1 MKVVRGIL
9 SVIACFIIA
18 IGIFSVIGYELYF
31 RHVEPTLP
39 SQLQKPDTTTTT
51 DVPETKPEEPEPQP
65 EPDPVPEEP
74 SAEELR
80 AQELLQDMTLE
91 QKIYQM
97 FFITPESITNV
108 EAATQAGSKTKEAL
122 QANPVGGILYSDKNL
137 ENADQVKKLLEGT
150 QNYLKE
156 GQFFPAFLAIDEE
169 GGDVA
174 PVAQALKT
182 TAFETMA
189 ELGTAG
195 KTDAVKDMG
204 KTIAQDIKELGF
216 NVNLAPLADLA
227 DATHN
232 DVIGT
237 RSFGLNPEV
246 VSSMVSAMVL
256 GSQDNGV
263 LCAVSHFP
271 GLGSLEDVAHID
283 RSTIDRTL
291 EQMEQEE
298 LLPFQS
304 AISAKAGFIVVSHA
318 VFSAVDDQRPA
329 SLSPSVIEMLRSEM
343 GYHGV
348 IVTDTLDIPAITD
361 HYTPEEAALNAVKA
375 GCDMLLCPSD
385 LDKSIE
391 ALLNAVEDNTISE
404 ERINESVTRILAA
417 KLTLGLIS

>member
-39 SQLQKPDTTTTT
+39 SQLQKPDTTDTSDDT
-51 DVPETKPEEPEPQP
+51 ETKPDEPESQP
-65 EPDPVPEEP
+65 EPDPVADEP
-74 SAEELR
+74 TAEELR

-97 FFITPESITNV
+97 FFITPEAITNV

-122 QANPVGGILYSDKNL
+122 QANPVGGILYSEKNL

-150 QNYLKE
+150 QTFLKE

-169 GGDVA
+169 GGEVA
-174 PVAQALKT
+174 PVAQTLNT
-182 TAFETMA
+182 TAFDTMA
-189 ELGTAG
+189 ELGAAG
-195 KTDAVKDMG
+195 NTNAVSEMG
-204 KTIAQDIKELGF
+204 KTIASDLLDLGF
-216 NVNLAPLADLA
+216 NVNFAPLADLA
-227 DATHN
+227 DAAHN

-237 RSFGLNPEV
+237 RSFGVNPEV
-246 VSSMVSAMVL
+246 TSSMVSAMVL
-256 GSQDNGV
+256 SSQENGV

-283 RSTIDRTL
+283 RSSIERSL
-291 EQMEQEE
+291 EDMEQEE
-298 LLPFQS
+298 LLPFRS
-304 AISAKAGFIVVSHA
+304 AIAAKAGFIVVSHA
-318 VFSAVDDQRPA
+318 VFTAVDDQRPA

-348 IVTDTLDIPAITD
+348 ILTDMLDIPAITD
-361 HYTPEEAALNAVKA
+361 HYTPEEVTLNAVNA
-375 GCDMLLCPSD
+375 GCDMLVCPSD

-391 ALLNAVEDNTISE
+391 ALLDAVEDNTITE

-417 KLTLGLIS
+417 KLTLGLIA